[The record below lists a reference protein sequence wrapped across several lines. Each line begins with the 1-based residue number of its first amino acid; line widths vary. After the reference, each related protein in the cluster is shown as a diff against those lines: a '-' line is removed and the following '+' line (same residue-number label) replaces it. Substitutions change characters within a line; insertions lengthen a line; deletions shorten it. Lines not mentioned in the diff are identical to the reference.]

1 MIHNKEGLCG
11 NNGLRSVTSVASLN
25 NYERLNTAFAA
36 GAFSK
41 LFKLSAVEGLIC

>member
-11 NNGLRSVTSVASLN
+11 NEGLRRVTSVASLK

-36 GAFSK
+36 GAFYK
-41 LFKLSAVEGLIC
+41 LLKLSAVEGFIC